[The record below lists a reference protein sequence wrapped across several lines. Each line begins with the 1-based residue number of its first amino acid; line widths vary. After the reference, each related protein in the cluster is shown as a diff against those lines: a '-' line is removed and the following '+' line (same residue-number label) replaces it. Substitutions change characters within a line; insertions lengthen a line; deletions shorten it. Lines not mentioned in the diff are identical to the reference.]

1 MQENYVNEQMV
12 ADFIDDYL
20 KNNKVNYAI
29 LINGSWGSGKTFF
42 IKEHIIKK
50 LDKEYEMAKE
60 NLKTL
65 KIWDRFCKKKKSINA
80 KKPIYVSLYGISSIS
95 DIKSKILLATIKNDK
110 IKKLLPVLD
119 VGAEIG
125 NEIISKNY
133 SISNSSGKLTR
144 ILSNFYSLENL
155 IVFFDDLERCNVDI
169 NIVLGYINQLVEHNQ
184 LKVILIADEEKIGK
198 LDFENNKE
206 LKYLTVL
213 SENIDF
219 QESEK
224 KDILG
229 QKIPDTGK
237 ITVDEIKKRTTTLF
251 NENVFYNEIKE
262 KLIGH
267 TICFKPN
274 ISSIYETLAADI
286 IEDIE
291 IRKIVIEKKENLI
304 SIMNSK
310 NYQNLRT
317 IQFIFQVYEKL
328 AKISLAEVDLKDY
341 KDQYLTNLFEYIV
354 LKAVQIKSGNSSYNW
369 EKNQDLGV
377 IYLGNELADCVYSNY
392 VKGFRFVD
400 DYLMYSYLSKKTIKK
415 VVENYIYLEELE
427 TNNPNDPL
435 YKLKRYWLIP
445 EQELEQLL
453 DEMILKIKDNEYVLN
468 LYSKIVFYLSA
479 IADMNICIDK
489 VDVAVNLLEENIK
502 NGIVNG
508 KFEEER
514 INLSTKDVADKYNKY
529 IKKIRT
535 LVDAK
540 EHSSIQKDITNILNN
555 DNWGAMLN
563 EYCEKNNS
571 KFLTDKKYA
580 YLLDTSLIVNNIIY
594 KDIGQIYEFLYSL
607 KKIYNFS
614 NIKEYYLDDITYLV
628 NLKDALYK
636 ITDVDKVRL
645 YVINMIIS
653 FLESVITALSD

>member
-453 DEMILKIKDNEYVLN
+453 DEIILKIKDNEYVLN

-514 INLSTKDVADKYNKY
+514 INLSTKDVADKYNTY

-535 LVDAK
+535 LVYEK

>member
-50 LDKEYEMAKE
+50 LDKEYEAAKK

-65 KIWDRFCKKKKSINA
+65 KIWDRLFKKKKSINA

-110 IKKLLPVLD
+110 IKKILPVLD

-155 IVFFDDLERCNVDI
+155 IIFFDDLERCNVDI
-169 NIVLGYINQLVEHNQ
+169 NIVLGYINQLVEHNK

-213 SENIDF
+213 SDNIDF

-237 ITVDEIKKRTTTLF
+237 ITVDEIKKRTATLF

-274 ISSIYETLAADI
+274 ISNIYETLAADI

-328 AKISLAEVDLKDY
+328 AKISLAEVDLKVY

-377 IYLGNELADCVYSNY
+377 IYLGNELSDCVYSNY

-435 YKLKRYWLIP
+435 YKLKSYWLIP

-594 KDIGQIYEFLYSL
+594 KDIEQIYEFLYSL

-614 NIKEYYLDDITYLV
+614 NIKEYYVDDITYLV

-636 ITDVDKVRL
+636 ITNVDKVRL